1 MMQKRYMSIW
11 FSTLLTDWIRIKRPA
26 LKDLP
31 LVFSDK
37 AGNRM
42 VITAASKEAASLGI
56 HLGMPLADARAIVPD
71 LEVIENQCHKSKKL
85 LTALGRWCIRYTPL
99 VALEEDQGLILDISG
114 CAHLWGGEKAYLR
127 EIVNRLRGIGYQVR
141 ASISDTMGTAWA
153 VSRYGRVSP
162 IIKSGEEL
170 NALLPLPPM
179 ALRISP
185 IASQKLIKLGL
196 KTIGSFISMPRSVLR
211 RRIGEDSME
220 RIEQVLGQ
228 KEDFFLPITVPEVYS
243 ERLASMEP
251 IRTRK
256 GIEIAIEKLLFQ
268 LCTKLQSDGMG
279 LRSALLQSYR
289 IDGQVIKTQIGT
301 NSPSVNTSHL
311 FKLFSLQIDKIEPK
325 MGIELFTM
333 DAVRFDRLDPGQES
347 LWMTEKSMSN
357 QKVIELLDRLAGKL
371 GAQVIQRYLPQP
383 HHWPERSIKKVD
395 SITEPLSLP
404 WRTDRLRPVQ
414 LLKVPE
420 PVQVTAPIPDYPP
433 MLFRYQG
440 VTHQVKKADGP
451 ERIEREWWLEKG
463 EHRDYY
469 QLEDAEGKRYWLFRS
484 GHYSPEK
491 PSQWFIHG
499 FFA

>member
-1 MMQKRYMSIW
+1 MSIW

-26 LKDLP
+26 LSHLP

-42 VITAASKEAASLGI
+42 VITAVSKEAALLGI
-56 HLGMPLADARAIVPD
+56 HLGMPLADARAIVPN
-71 LEVIENQCHKSKKL
+71 LEVIENQHHKTGKL
-85 LTALGRWCIRYTPL
+85 LAALGGWCIRYTPL
-99 VALEEDQGLILDISG
+99 VGLEEDQGLILDISG
-114 CAHLWGGEKAYLR
+114 CAHLWGGEREYLR
-127 EIVNRLRGIGYQVR
+127 EIVNRLRGLGYHVR
-141 ASISDTMGTAWA
+141 AAISDTMGTAWA
-153 VSRYGRVSP
+153 ISRYGKISP

-170 NALLPLPPM
+170 NALLHLPPM

-185 IASQKLIKLGL
+185 MASQKLIKLGL

-228 KEDFFLPITVPEVYS
+228 KEEHFSPITVPEVYS

-251 IRTRK
+251 ISTRK
-256 GIEIAIEKLLFQ
+256 GIEIAIEKLLSR
-268 LCTKLQSDGMG
+268 LCSSLQKDGMG

-289 IDGQVIKTQIGT
+289 IDGKVIKTGIGT
-301 NSPSVNTSHL
+301 NSPSINMSHL
-311 FKLFSLQIDKIEPK
+311 FKLFSLKIDQIEPK

-333 DAVRFDRLDPGQES
+333 DAVRFDQLDPGQES
-347 LWMTEKSMSN
+347 LWMAENGTGG
-357 QKVIELLDRLAGKL
+357 QKVTELLDRLAGKL
-371 GAQVIQRYLPQP
+371 GAQAIQRYLPQP

-395 SITEPLSLP
+395 SLTEPLSLP

-420 PVQVTAPIPDYPP
+420 PVQVSAPIPDYPP

-440 VTHQVKKADGP
+440 ITHQVKKADGP

-469 QLEDAEGKRYWLFRS
+469 QLEDADGKRYWLFRS
-484 GHYSPEK
+484 GHYSSEK
-491 PSQWFIHG
+491 ASQWFIHG